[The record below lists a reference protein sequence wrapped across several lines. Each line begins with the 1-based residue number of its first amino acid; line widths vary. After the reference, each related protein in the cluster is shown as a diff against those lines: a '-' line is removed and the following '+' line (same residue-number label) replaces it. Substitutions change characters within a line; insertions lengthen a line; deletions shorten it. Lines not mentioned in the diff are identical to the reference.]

1 MRVTKVDE
9 LRRGVYSGQ
18 LWPGVIGLR
27 AVNFD
32 GQTVKRVGVLE
43 YVYEE
48 HVEAADL
55 WSFLDGIGDNHAF
68 LCAWIVRLNAN
79 CSTSC
84 RPMTA
89 ALCRRGE
96 IFRNSISGWGTPAYL
111 HGYCEAPWVIERLRV
126 SSSWGRAT
134 GPCCSDWREQ

>member
-68 LCAWIVRLNAN
+68 CA
-79 CSTSC
+79 
-84 RPMTA
+84 
-89 ALCRRGE
+89 
-96 IFRNSISGWGTPAYL
+96 
-111 HGYCEAPWVIERLRV
+111 HGSY
-126 SSSWGRAT
+126 G
-134 GPCCSDWREQ
+134 